1 MPRALEGSIKLYTVI
16 WELRSR
22 SGSYLLPRKLTQCEE
37 MKIDVLSAIE
47 AGGSP
52 SIGGSS
58 TTFRNCPSEAIGRE
72 VKVGVLTDAVFVRF
86 TQ

>member
-1 MPRALEGSIKLYTVI
+1 
-16 WELRSR
+16 
-22 SGSYLLPRKLTQCEE
+22 

-58 TTFRNCPSEAIGRE
+58 TTFRNCQSEAIGRE